1 MPRWDTVLCPVD
13 FSEVS
18 LHALHY
24 ATDLCRECG
33 GHLAL
38 LHVVEPI
45 VAPSDFSF
53 GPMTLTEVEDT
64 LVQRARSALEET
76 AAKLALSG
84 KVSTAVARGRASEEI
99 VRTAR
104 ETKASLI
111 VIGTHGHTGISH
123 VLLGS
128 TAERVVR
135 KAPCPVLTLRPDA
148 G

>member
-1 MPRWDTVLCPVD
+1 
-13 FSEVS
+13 
-18 LHALHY
+18 
-24 ATDLCRECG
+24 
-33 GHLAL
+33 
-38 LHVVEPI
+38 
-45 VAPSDFSF
+45 
-53 GPMTLTEVEDT
+53 MTLTEVEDT